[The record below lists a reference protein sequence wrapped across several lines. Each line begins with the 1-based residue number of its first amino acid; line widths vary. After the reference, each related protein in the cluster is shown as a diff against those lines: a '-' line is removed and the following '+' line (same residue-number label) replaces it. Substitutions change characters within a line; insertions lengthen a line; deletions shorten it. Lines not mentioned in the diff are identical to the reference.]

1 LDILTAPTDVP
12 GRARRARFPDRELL
26 RAWYRAFAQE
36 ADERIAV
43 LDDAVDA
50 ALKIPGCWLWVD
62 ANGVIVSMATRRP
75 MMTWCAREGPVY
87 TASRWRGRGY
97 GSAVTAA
104 ATRHILDDGG
114 VPVLFTD
121 LTNRTTNDIYQRL
134 GYRPVEDRLEI
145 EFQSVETIA
154 DNANGQP
161 FAPSSVVAA
170 LVKVPVPRAHRAP
183 VWTVEEARAFL
194 ESARTANDPFYAAY
208 VLMLVLGLR
217 RGEMFG
223 LAWSEV
229 DLEPARPWS
238 PGTYSG

>member
-1 LDILTAPTDVP
+1 
-12 GRARRARFPDRELL
+12 
-26 RAWYRAFAQE
+26 
-36 ADERIAV
+36 
-43 LDDAVDA
+43 
-50 ALKIPGCWLWVD
+50 
-62 ANGVIVSMATRRP
+62 
-75 MMTWCAREGPVY
+75 
-87 TASRWRGRGY
+87 
-97 GSAVTAA
+97 
-104 ATRHILDDGG
+104 

-217 RGEMFG
+217 RGEIFG

-229 DLEPARPWS
+229 DLEAREALIAWHLQRVAGRVLGRETRRRHPMRPCLFPKSAFALWRVGS
-238 PGTYSG
+238 NSRGDSGPRLRHGTSRAW

>member
-1 LDILTAPTDVP
+1 
-12 GRARRARFPDRELL
+12 
-26 RAWYRAFAQE
+26 
-36 ADERIAV
+36 
-43 LDDAVDA
+43 
-50 ALKIPGCWLWVD
+50 
-62 ANGVIVSMATRRP
+62 
-75 MMTWCAREGPVY
+75 
-87 TASRWRGRGY
+87 
-97 GSAVTAA
+97 
-104 ATRHILDDGG
+104 

-217 RGEMFG
+217 RGEIFG

-229 DLEPARPWS
+229 DLEAREALIAWHLQRVAGRLLRRETKTAASDATLPLPEVCVHAPKGRLELERRFRSQAEAWHESGLVITRSASGSRPERHHPPAPLLYFAVELRPS
-238 PGTYSG
+238 ETFFGRRKYL